1 MVLACL
7 LAAGVALPA
16 AAAQQPSPLSGLW
29 QGQIVYEPAE
39 LELDA
44 VLELAPD
51 AQGRLVGTV
60 DIPSQGIRYLPISSA
75 EVDGDRFH
83 VVFRWPS
90 ELRGADAPYEFVGEV
105 AEGGAEGGEGGAP
118 GGKVLTGTFIE
129 GENRN
134 PFELRRLGP
143 AGTPRPEVAQ
153 PPLHDLSTD
162 LAELRQAFNEDED
175 RVRLVLLLSPT

>member
-1 MVLACL
+1 MILACL

-16 AAAQQPSPLSGLW
+16 AAAERPSPLSGLW

-39 LELDA
+39 LELEA
-44 VLELAPD
+44 VLELATD

-60 DIPSQGIRYLPISSA
+60 DIPSQKIRYLPLSSA
-75 EVDGDRFH
+75 EVDEDRFH

-90 ELRGADAPYEFVGEV
+90 ELRGTDAPYEFVGEV
-105 AEGGAEGGEGGAP
+105 AEGGEL
-118 GGKVLTGTFIE
+118 LTGTFIE

-143 AGTPRPEVAQ
+143 PGIPRPEVAE
-153 PPLHDLSTD
+153 PPLHDLSAD
-162 LAELRQAFNEDED
+162 LGELRRAFNEDED

>member
-1 MVLACL
+1 MILACL

-16 AAAQQPSPLSGLW
+16 AAAERPSPLSGLW

-39 LELDA
+39 LELEA
-44 VLELAPD
+44 VLELAAD

-60 DIPSQGIRYLPISSA
+60 DIPSQEIRYLPVSSV
-75 EVDGDRFH
+75 EVEEDRFH

-90 ELRGADAPYEFVGEV
+90 ELRGTDAPYEFVGEV
-105 AEGGAEGGEGGAP
+105 AEGGQ
-118 GGKVLTGTFIE
+118 VLTGTFIE

-143 AGTPRPEVAQ
+143 AGTPRPEVAE
-153 PPLHDLSTD
+153 PPLHDLSAD
-162 LAELRQAFNEDED
+162 LAELRRAFNEDED